1 MSDELSADVPAP
13 PEPGDGTRIKAA
25 DLKNLPVIW
34 HPISEGVWD
43 DREVEEDGK
52 KKIRKG
58 GPYVECS
65 VWVLGPGGID
75 AHSDGVRVSW
85 WRAQAQLKERMGGYL
100 GAKAVEQD
108 DRSVILTPLSAK
120 ALELAKSVMDE
131 VRATPAP
138 EAIAEALGGEAIP
151 DDGSEPF

>member
-1 MSDELSADVPAP
+1 MTDELSTDVPAP
-13 PEPGDGTRIKAA
+13 PEASEGEFVKAA

-34 HPISEGVWD
+34 HPVSEGQWP
-43 DREVEEDGK
+43 EKDGK
-52 KKIRKG
+52 PG
-58 GPYVECS
+58 GTFVECS
-65 VWVLGPGGID
+65 VWVLGVGGIEKHAD
-75 AHSDGVRVSW
+75 RVRVSW
-85 WRAQAQLKERMGGYL
+85 WRAKAQLKERMGGFL
-100 GAKAVEQD
+100 GAKAIEQD

-138 EAIAEALGGEAIP
+138 AVEAVAEALGGEAIP